1 MESNRKTLYAATL
14 LVGPWSLQPES
25 RALVDPNHV
34 ELVARSEPGWDL
46 CQTDIASQS
55 CSRAIPLTEI

>member
-14 LVGPWSLQPES
+14 LVGPWSVQPES
-25 RALVDPNHV
+25 RTLVDPNHV
-34 ELVARSEPGWDL
+34 EFVAWSELVRDL
-46 CQTDIASQS
+46 CQTDIAGQS